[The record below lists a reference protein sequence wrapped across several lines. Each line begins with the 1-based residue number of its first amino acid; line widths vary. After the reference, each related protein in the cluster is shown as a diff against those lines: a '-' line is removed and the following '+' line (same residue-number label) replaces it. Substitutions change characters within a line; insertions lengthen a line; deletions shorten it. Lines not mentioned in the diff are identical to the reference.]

1 MDLKWKG
8 ISSII
13 YLLKYYEG
21 EIHMISE
28 FMMMLRTWI
37 SLGMTYAGAK
47 LLPAVILLVVGVL
60 VIRTVMTIV
69 QKLLDKSKLEK
80 AAHSLIK
87 SLARVALY
95 LLLGLT
101 VASKLGIDVTGV
113 IALASVLT
121 LAISLSVQ
129 SLLTNVIGGF
139 TLLYTQPFHSGD
151 YVDIGADS
159 GTVVEIGMSYT
170 KLQTPDSKI
179 ISIPN
184 STVVAA
190 QVVNYSVSETRR
202 VEIPITASYD
212 VPVQKVLDA
221 LVVAGTIDN
230 VLLDPAPMAVVM
242 EYGESAIS
250 YQLRVWVKNADYW
263 DVKFALNQRVKQ
275 IFDEH
280 GIQMTY
286 PHLNVHIDK

>member
-1 MDLKWKG
+1 MF
-8 ISSII
+8 
-13 YLLKYYEG
+13 
-21 EIHMISE
+21 SE
-28 FMMMLRTWI
+28 FMMLMQTWF
-37 SLGMTYAGAK
+37 SLGMTFVAAK
-47 LLPAVILLVVGVL
+47 LLPAVILLAIGVL
-60 VIRTVMTIV
+60 VIRTVLAVI

-87 SLARVALY
+87 SLVKVALY
-95 LLLGLT
+95 LLLGLA

-170 KLQTPDSKI
+170 KLQTPDNKV

-184 STVVAA
+184 ATVVGA

-212 VPVQKVLDA
+212 APVQKVLDA

-242 EYGESAIS
+242 DYGESSIS

-275 IFDEH
+275 IFDEY

-286 PHLNVHIDK
+286 PHLNVHLDK

>member
-1 MDLKWKG
+1 
-8 ISSII
+8 
-13 YLLKYYEG
+13 
-21 EIHMISE
+21 MISE
-28 FMMMLRTWI
+28 FMVKLYGWLN
-37 SLGMTYAGAK
+37 LGLDYAAAK
-47 LLPAVILLVVGVL
+47 LLPAVILLVIGVL
-60 VIRTVMTIV
+60 VIRIVMTVI

-101 VASKLGIDVTGV
+101 VASKMGIDVTGV

-170 KLQTPDSKI
+170 KLQTPDNKV

-212 VPVQKVLDA
+212 APVQKVLDA

-242 EYGESAIS
+242 DYGESSVS

-263 DVKFALNQRVKQ
+263 NVKFALNQRVKQ

>member
-1 MDLKWKG
+1 
-8 ISSII
+8 
-13 YLLKYYEG
+13 
-21 EIHMISE
+21 MIPE
-28 FMMMLRTWI
+28 FMMLLQTWFT
-37 SLGMTYAGAK
+37 LGMSYAASK
-47 LLPAVILLVVGVL
+47 LLPAVILLVIGVL
-60 VIRTVMTIV
+60 VIRLVMSVI
-69 QKLLDKSKLEK
+69 QKFLDKSKLEK

-87 SLARVALY
+87 SLAKVALY

-121 LAISLSVQ
+121 LAISLSIQ
-129 SLLTNVIGGF
+129 NMLANVIGGF
-139 TLLYTQPFHSGD
+139 TLLYTHPFHSGD

-170 KLQTPDSKI
+170 KLQTPDNKV

-184 STVVAA
+184 STVVGS

-202 VEIPITASYD
+202 VEIPITASYET
-212 VPVQKVLDA
+212 PVQQVLDA

-230 VLLDPAPMAVVM
+230 VLLDPAPMAVIM

-250 YQLRVWVKNADYW
+250 YQLRVWTKNEDYW
-263 DVKFALNQRVKQ
+263 AVKFALNQRVKQ

-280 GIQMTY
+280 GIRMTY